1 MPNVLISTPDIVTI
15 NVTNDMDFIV
25 LGCDGIFDQMTTKEV
40 IDSIWITTK
49 ESKTKNIHKQCGV
62 GVDMVMKTSL
72 VRRSL
77 DNVTVV
83 IIAFSNFEKLFIR
96 EESSKEPK
104 TKDTNASNDY
114 IITNTNS
121 TFDEGEQTSNKMF
134 KTFKTSNEQNSKV
147 YFHKKLSEDLKLS
160 LQDKKSMIVNNK
172 SNEDKQEINIT
183 FNNNNSQNNYKKK
196 VDNSEKFKEAP
207 LNFTN
212 LSDKKFHISE
222 NRKILIKGINYNTND
237 SNDPNINMFFSN
249 KPKLQ
254 TSETIIEKYNTNSE
268 STKIKRTNFHNALY
282 MQS

>member
-183 FNNNNSQNNYKKK
+183 FNNS
-196 VDNSEKFKEAP
+196 V
-207 LNFTN
+207 
-212 LSDKKFHISE
+212 
-222 NRKILIKGINYNTND
+222 
-237 SNDPNINMFFSN
+237 
-249 KPKLQ
+249 
-254 TSETIIEKYNTNSE
+254 
-268 STKIKRTNFHNALY
+268 
-282 MQS
+282 

>member
-222 NRKILIKGINYNTND
+222 KSI
-237 SNDPNINMFFSN
+237 
-249 KPKLQ
+249 
-254 TSETIIEKYNTNSE
+254 
-268 STKIKRTNFHNALY
+268 
-282 MQS
+282 

>member
-96 EESSKEPK
+96 EESSKEP
-104 TKDTNASNDY
+104 
-114 IITNTNS
+114 
-121 TFDEGEQTSNKMF
+121 
-134 KTFKTSNEQNSKV
+134 
-147 YFHKKLSEDLKLS
+147 
-160 LQDKKSMIVNNK
+160 K

-268 STKIKRTNFHNALY
+268 STKIKRTFPDFLKLNTQLQISKKKSN
-282 MQS
+282 